1 MRKFFTGL
9 ARFIAFIVV
18 LILIIAIPLSLL
30 AYDVGRVVFD
40 PPLVKKVITE
50 IVTES
55 DLIPA
60 ALSWYSQTEAQGRYA
75 SGEAEAWVGEP
86 DVVQLFLFMTVE
98 NWRTIRWEVLTN
110 EILTE
115 FVETSV
121 DGTYEWIDSDD
132 PVPDITWDLTPFKD
146 RVDSQHGITSI
157 AVAYSALPDC
167 NQDQINDFKTRLAAA
182 PPGTQVLYNLCE
194 FPDPWYEDQ
203 FSDYLESLGDLV
215 ANVPN
220 AFDLT
225 ETLAG
230 LEDTAGVGPAVIKTQ
245 LRLIRMVMNLAPLIP
260 ILLLFLILIFAVRGL
275 KSLGLW
281 WGIPLTVGA
290 IWALAMALVYRPL
303 ITQLLASGPLSETPE
318 VIQSEA
324 ILAIL
329 ILAAEIFKPLL
340 WQSLVVLIVSLI
352 LLLVG
357 GLTKS
362 RRKQEEA
369 EMLERME

>member
-1 MRKFFTGL
+1 
-9 ARFIAFIVV
+9 
-18 LILIIAIPLSLL
+18 
-30 AYDVGRVVFD
+30 
-40 PPLVKKVITE
+40 
-50 IVTES
+50 
-55 DLIPA
+55 
-60 ALSWYSQTEAQGRYA
+60 
-75 SGEAEAWVGEP
+75 
-86 DVVQLFLFMTVE
+86 
-98 NWRTIRWEVLTN
+98 
-110 EILTE
+110 
-115 FVETSV
+115 
-121 DGTYEWIDSDD
+121 
-132 PVPDITWDLTPFKD
+132 
-146 RVDSQHGITSI
+146 
-157 AVAYSALPDC
+157 
-167 NQDQINDFKTRLAAA
+167 
-182 PPGTQVLYNLCE
+182 
-194 FPDPWYEDQ
+194 
-203 FSDYLESLGDLV
+203 V